1 MLLRGIVAAI
11 VVAAPVLA
19 THAANVPAPS
29 TGSGQAA
36 SRGSGHG
43 YPAKP
48 LRFVTGSAPGGGSD
62 FVARTLAEKLGERF
76 GQTVLVD
83 NRPGAGGV
91 IGADVVAKANP
102 DGYTL
107 LINTGSAIAVNP
119 ALQALPYDVKR
130 DFAPVSLV
138 SRAPFV
144 LAVNPALPAKSVTEL
159 IQIAKSAP
167 GKFSYASSGM
177 GAMSHLAME
186 LFRSM
191 AGVNV
196 VHVPYRGSA
205 PAAFDLIAGQVQLA
219 MNNIV
224 PTLPHVKSGR
234 LRALAVSGPLRSP
247 VLPDVPT
254 VAQSGLAGFEAVQWY
269 GVLLPAKVPKP
280 IAAQIYRE
288 IIAVLQIPTVRTR
301 LTEEGGDVV
310 GGTPEQFSA
319 YIAVETA
326 KWADVVRKAGI
337 KPE

>member
-1 MLLRGIVAAI
+1 MNVVRGAVTLLLLLAAG
-11 VVAAPVLA
+11 VSV
-19 THAANVPAPS
+19 
-29 TGSGQAA
+29 QAA
-36 SRGSGHG
+36 GIAG
-43 YPAKP
+43 YPTKP

-62 FVARTLAEKLGERF
+62 FVARALGEKLGERL
-76 GQTVLVD
+76 GQTVIVD

-119 ALQALPYDVKR
+119 ALQKLPYDVQR
-130 DFAPVSLV
+130 DFMPVMQV

-144 LAVNPALPAKSVTEL
+144 LAINPALPAKSSAEL
-159 IQIAKSAP
+159 IRLVKANPK
-167 GKFSYASSGM
+167 KYSYASSGM

-186 LFRSM
+186 FFKNM
-191 AGVNV
+191 AGVDV

-205 PAAFDLIAGQVQLA
+205 PAAMDLIAGQVQLA

-224 PTLPHVKSGR
+224 PTLPHVQTGR

-254 VAQSGLAGFEAVQWY
+254 VAESGLPGYEAVQWY
-269 GVLLPAKVPKP
+269 GALLPAKVPRD
-280 IAAQIYRE
+280 IAALLHRE
-288 IIAVLQIPTVRTR
+288 ITAVLQIPILRMR

-310 GGTPEQFSA
+310 GGSPEQFAA
-319 YIAVETA
+319 YIALETEKCA
-326 KWADVVRKAGI
+326 KVVKAAVV
-337 KPE
+337 KAE